1 MKVTMKFYYYTCN
14 ADHYGFLR
22 FTETYTH
29 EAGFPVSDQFDKGKS
44 ISSSWQPVLLEVHT
58 SRGPLSDF
66 PVCPMGPPIL
76 SQKAWG
82 VLQPLIGD
90 AVEALPVATPLG
102 TYFALNVLDVI
113 DCLDYEQS
121 EISYYPASMNG
132 GLHRI
137 IKYQLNSDLIKRK
150 HIFKIPERMTE
161 AIVSE
166 DFKRLSENALL
177 NGLDFTHVLYKTEC
191 Y

>member
-1 MKVTMKFYYYTCN
+1 MKFYYYACD

-29 EAGFPVSDQFDKGKS
+29 ESGFPVSDQFDRGKP
-44 ISSSWQPVLLEVHT
+44 ISSPWQPITIEANT

-66 PVCPMGPPIL
+66 PLCPMGPPIF
-76 SQKAWG
+76 SQKAWDA
-82 VLQPLIGD
+82 LQPLISD
-90 AVEALPVATPLG
+90 AVEALPVTTPFG
-102 TYFALNVLDVI
+102 IYFAMNVLDVI
-113 DCLDYEQS
+113 DCLDYGQS
-121 EISYYPASMNG
+121 EMSYYPASMDG

-137 IKYQLNSDLIKRK
+137 IKCQLNSDLIKHK
-150 HIFKIPERMTE
+150 HIFKIPERMTQ

-166 DFKRLSENALL
+166 DFKRVSENELL
-177 NGLDFTHVLYKTEC
+177 NGLSFTRVLYETER